1 MKKYIPIALLLVL
14 CLLAVSTLLDIARYV
29 IDGLPNRDFFV
40 LPGGVFMLLILLPA
54 IYALITDLTKKRG
67 EQYWFF
73 GPRADVTV

>member
-54 IYALITDLTKKRG
+54 IYALITDLIKRRG
-67 EQYWFF
+67 E
-73 GPRADVTV
+73 

>member
-54 IYALITDLTKKRG
+54 IYALITDLIKKRG
-67 EQYWFF
+67 E
-73 GPRADVTV
+73 

>member
-29 IDGLPNRDFFV
+29 IDGLPNSDFFV

-54 IYALITDLTKKRG
+54 IYALITDLIKKRS
-67 EQYWFF
+67 
-73 GPRADVTV
+73 

>member
-40 LPGGVFMLLILLPA
+40 LPGGAFMLLILLPA
-54 IYALITDLTKKRG
+54 IYALITDLIKKRG
-67 EQYWFF
+67 E
-73 GPRADVTV
+73 

>member
-1 MKKYIPIALLLVL
+1 MKKYIPIALLVVL

-54 IYALITDLTKKRG
+54 IYALITDLIKKRG
-67 EQYWFF
+67 E
-73 GPRADVTV
+73 

>member
-1 MKKYIPIALLLVL
+1 MQKYIPIALLLVL

-54 IYALITDLTKKRG
+54 IYALITDLIKKRG
-67 EQYWFF
+67 E
-73 GPRADVTV
+73 

>member
-1 MKKYIPIALLLVL
+1 MKKYIPIGLLLVL

-54 IYALITDLTKKRG
+54 IYALITDLIKKRG
-67 EQYWFF
+67 E
-73 GPRADVTV
+73 

>member
-1 MKKYIPIALLLVL
+1 MKKYIPIGLLLVL

-54 IYALITDLTKKRG
+54 IYALITDLIKKRS
-67 EQYWFF
+67 E
-73 GPRADVTV
+73 

>member
-29 IDGLPNRDFFV
+29 IEGLPNRDFFV

-54 IYALITDLTKKRG
+54 IYALITDLIKKRG
-67 EQYWFF
+67 E
-73 GPRADVTV
+73 

>member
-40 LPGGVFMLLILLPA
+40 LPVGVFMLLILLPA
-54 IYALITDLTKKRG
+54 IYALITDLIKKRG
-67 EQYWFF
+67 E
-73 GPRADVTV
+73 